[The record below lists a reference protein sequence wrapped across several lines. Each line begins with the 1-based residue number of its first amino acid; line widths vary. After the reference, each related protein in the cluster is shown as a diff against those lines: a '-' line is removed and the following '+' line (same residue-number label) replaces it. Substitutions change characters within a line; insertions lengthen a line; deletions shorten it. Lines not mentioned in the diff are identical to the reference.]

1 MGQDPNDILRND
13 GAAALRR
20 EFDTGA
26 RVVRLPQCNDLPALK
41 IGSDQDIAAQVRIL
55 LESIHGEM
63 VADGGVLY
71 AWNQQ
76 VWGEIGQSD
85 VYAVIKRFDG
95 AALPEGRG
103 RTVRLSKPK
112 LQSIEHL
119 LYRLCEVPGY
129 FDMPSKGIPCQNGFI
144 VIDGGKAALKPH
156 NPDHRNRYVLACDW
170 NGELLTEP
178 PEVSELHRLITGCF
192 RGDPEADLKKALL
205 QEIAGG
211 ALIGVTRS
219 LSSPKAIIL
228 LGERAGNG
236 KSQLIDMFRGLVPSH
251 AIAALSPAQFSDER
265 LVVALFGKVLNMADE
280 IGDRAISSE
289 RFKAVV
295 TGEPITG
302 RAVFKD
308 GLTFRSQAL
317 HVFSANRLPAFRDG
331 MDRGVRRR
339 LIVLRCDR
347 VIPEADRVPGIGRIV
362 ADFELHLLLA
372 WAVQGALSLLRR
384 GHFDEP
390 PSSRDALNDWAR
402 ISDSMMEWLG
412 DDDGLTVS
420 GNTSDRVRIEAVYEC
435 YRSWCVSMRIK
446 DTGILDRPK
455 FVRRIKAGEFDGL
468 SFIRKANSKE
478 VAGLRINHS
487 RVATVSGK

>member
-1 MGQDPNDILRND
+1 MS
-13 GAAALRR
+13 
-20 EFDTGA
+20 A
-26 RVVRLPQCNDLPALK
+26 RVVRLPQGNDLPPLK
-41 IGSDQDIAAQVRIL
+41 IGSDQDIAVQVRIL
-55 LESIHGEM
+55 LESGHGQM
-63 VADGGVLY
+63 VADGGALY

-95 AALPEGRG
+95 ADLPEGRG

-144 VIDGGKAALKPH
+144 VIDDGKAALKPH

-178 PEVSELHRLITGCF
+178 PEGSMLRRLITGCF
-192 RGDPEADLKKALL
+192 QDDPEADLKQALL

-211 ALIGVTRS
+211 ALIGVTTS
-219 LSSPKAIIL
+219 LASPKAIIL

-236 KSQLIDMFRGLVPSH
+236 KSQLIDMYRGLVPSH

-265 LVVALFGKVLNMADE
+265 LVVALFGKVLNLADE
-280 IGDRAISSE
+280 IGDRAIGSE
-289 RFKAVV
+289 RFKAIV

-362 ADFELHLLLA
+362 TEFELHLLLA
-372 WAVQGALSLLRR
+372 WAIQGAINLLHR

-402 ISDSMMEWLG
+402 ISDSMTEWLD

-420 GNTSDRVRIEAVYEC
+420 GNTSDRILIETVYERYC
-435 YRSWCVSMRIK
+435 RWCASMRIK

-455 FVRRIKAGEFDGL
+455 FVRRIKAGEFNGL

-478 VAGLRINHS
+478 VAGLRINHI
-487 RVATVSGK
+487 RVAPVSRK